1 MPLTANRINK
11 KITNDKN
18 HTDMLTFN
26 QYLERVNA
34 AIENLPYPAQPAHLY
49 EPISYTMA
57 LGGKRIRPV
66 LVLMAC
72 EAVGGDIEK
81 AIMPAVGLE
90 MYHNFTL
97 LHDDVMDKADIRRGK
112 PTVHVKWD
120 DNTAILSGDA
130 MLTMATQLIARAD
143 AAVMPQVME
152 LFNRTAMEIYE
163 GQQYDMDF
171 ESRGDVTVEEYIAM
185 IRLKTS
191 VLLGCA
197 CKMGALIGGADEA
210 TAQRFYEI
218 GENLGLAFQLQDD
231 MLDVWGDEA
240 TFGKAI
246 GGDIMNNKKT
256 FLLINACQRATDDNR
271 IELALWLNTEN
282 ASRAVKVPA
291 VTAIYERLGLKEL
304 SEAEIAKYNDKAMAA
319 VFETAVDETAKKAF
333 IDLISRLVKRDR

>member
-1 MPLTANRINK
+1 
-11 KITNDKN
+11 
-18 HTDMLTFN
+18 MLTFN
-26 QYLERVNA
+26 EYLERVNN
-34 AIENLPYPAQPAHLY
+34 AIKAIPYPEQPSHLY
-49 EPISYTMA
+49 EPITYTMD
-57 LGGKRIRPV
+57 LGGKRLRPV

-72 EAVGGDIEK
+72 EAVGGDINRALTP
-81 AIMPAVGLE
+81 AIGLE
-90 MYHNFTL
+90 MFHNFTL

-130 MLTMATQLIARAD
+130 MLTMATQLIAQSPAD
-143 AAVMPQVME
+143 VMPQVMD
-152 LFNRTAMEIYE
+152 LYNRTAMEIYE
-163 GQQYDMDF
+163 GQQYDVDF
-171 ESRGDVTVEEYIAM
+171 ETRTDVTVDEYIEM

-210 TAQRFYEI
+210 TARLFYKV

-256 FLLINACQRATDDNR
+256 FLLINAMQRATGDHKV
-271 IELALWLNTEN
+271 ELSLWLNTPN
-282 ASRAVKVPA
+282 ASRSVKVPA
-291 VTAIYERLGLKEL
+291 VTAIYDALNLRSLSLDAINRYNNEALEALGKIDI
-304 SEAEIAKYNDKAMAA
+304 SAEARTEFCN
-319 VFETAVDETAKKAF
+319 F
-333 IDLISRLVKRDR
+333 ITRLVKRDK

>member
-1 MPLTANRINK
+1 M
-11 KITNDKN
+11 
-18 HTDMLTFN
+18 HTFN
-26 QYLERVNA
+26 EYLERVNN
-34 AIENLPYPAQPAHLY
+34 AIKAIPYPEQPSHLY
-49 EPISYTMA
+49 EPITYTMD
-57 LGGKRIRPV
+57 LGGKRLRPV

-72 EAVGGDIEK
+72 EAVGSDINR
-81 AIMPAVGLE
+81 AITPAIGLE
-90 MYHNFTL
+90 MFHNFTL

-130 MLTMATQLIARAD
+130 MLTMATQLIAQAPAD
-143 AAVMPQVME
+143 VMPQVMD
-152 LFNRTAMEIYE
+152 LYNRTAMEIYE
-163 GQQYDMDF
+163 GQQYDVDF
-171 ESRGDVTVEEYIAM
+171 ETRNDVTVDEYIEM

-210 TAQRFYEI
+210 TAQLFYKV

-256 FLLINACQRATDDNR
+256 FLLINAMQRATGDHKV
-271 IELALWLNTEN
+271 ELSLWLSTPN

-291 VTAIYERLGLKEL
+291 VTAIYDALNLRSL
-304 SEAEIAKYNDKAMAA
+304 SLDAINRYNDEALNALNKIAIS
-319 VFETAVDETAKKAF
+319 DEARSEFANF
-333 IDLISRLVKRDR
+333 ITRLVKRDK

>member
-1 MPLTANRINK
+1 
-11 KITNDKN
+11 
-18 HTDMLTFN
+18 MLTFN

-49 EPISYTMA
+49 EPISYTVA

-152 LFNRTAMEIYE
+152 LFNRIAMEIYE
-163 GQQYDMDF
+163 GQQYDMDL

-319 VFETAVDETAKKAF
+319 VFETAVDEPAKKAF

>member
-1 MPLTANRINK
+1 
-11 KITNDKN
+11 
-18 HTDMLTFN
+18 MLTFN
-26 QYLERVNA
+26 EYLERVNN
-34 AIENLPYPAQPAHLY
+34 AIKAIPYPEQPSHLY
-49 EPISYTMA
+49 EPITYTMD
-57 LGGKRIRPV
+57 LGGKRLRPV

-72 EAVGGDIEK
+72 EAVGGDINHALTP
-81 AIMPAVGLE
+81 AIGLE
-90 MYHNFTL
+90 MFHNFTL

-130 MLTMATQLIARAD
+130 MLTMATQLIAQAPAD
-143 AAVMPQVME
+143 VMPQVMD
-152 LFNRTAMEIYE
+152 LYNRTAMEIYE
-163 GQQYDMDF
+163 GQQYDVDF
-171 ESRGDVTVEEYIAM
+171 ETRTDVTVDEYIEM

-210 TAQRFYEI
+210 TAQLFYKV

-256 FLLINACQRATDDNR
+256 FLLINAMQRATGDHKV
-271 IELALWLNTEN
+271 ELSLWLSTPN

-291 VTAIYERLGLKEL
+291 VTAIYDALNLRSLSLDAINRYNNEALEALGKIGI
-304 SEAEIAKYNDKAMAA
+304 SAEARTEFCN
-319 VFETAVDETAKKAF
+319 F
-333 IDLISRLVKRDR
+333 ITRLVKRDK

>member
-1 MPLTANRINK
+1 M
-11 KITNDKN
+11 
-18 HTDMLTFN
+18 HTFN
-26 QYLERVNA
+26 EYLERVNN
-34 AIENLPYPAQPAHLY
+34 AIKAIPYPEQPSHLY
-49 EPISYTMA
+49 EPITYTMD
-57 LGGKRIRPV
+57 LGGKRLRPV

-72 EAVGGDIEK
+72 EAVGGDINRALTP
-81 AIMPAVGLE
+81 AIGLE
-90 MYHNFTL
+90 MFHNFTL

-130 MLTMATQLIARAD
+130 MLTMATQLIAQAPAD
-143 AAVMPQVME
+143 VMPQVMD
-152 LFNRTAMEIYE
+152 LYNRTAMEIYE
-163 GQQYDMDF
+163 GQQYDVDF
-171 ESRGDVTVEEYIAM
+171 ETRNDVTVDEYIEM

-210 TAQRFYEI
+210 TAQLFYKV

-256 FLLINACQRATDDNR
+256 FLLINAMQRATGDHKV
-271 IELALWLNTEN
+271 ELSLWLSTPN
-282 ASRAVKVPA
+282 ASRALKVPA
-291 VTAIYERLGLKEL
+291 VTAIYDALDLRSL
-304 SEAEIAKYNDKAMAA
+304 SLDAINRYNDEALNALNKIAIS
-319 VFETAVDETAKKAF
+319 DEARSEFANF
-333 IDLISRLVKRDR
+333 ITRLVKRDK

>member
-1 MPLTANRINK
+1 M
-11 KITNDKN
+11 
-18 HTDMLTFN
+18 HTFN
-26 QYLERVNA
+26 EYLEQVNN
-34 AIENLPYPAQPAHLY
+34 AIKAIPYPEQPSHLY
-49 EPISYTMA
+49 EPITYTMD
-57 LGGKRIRPV
+57 LGGKRLRPV

-72 EAVGGDIEK
+72 EAVGGDINRALTP
-81 AIMPAVGLE
+81 AIGLE
-90 MYHNFTL
+90 MFHNFTL

-130 MLTMATQLIARAD
+130 MLTMATQLIAQAPAD
-143 AAVMPQVME
+143 VMPQVMD
-152 LFNRTAMEIYE
+152 LYNHTAMEIYE
-163 GQQYDMDF
+163 GQQYDVDF
-171 ESRGDVTVEEYIAM
+171 ETRNDVTVDEYIEM

-210 TAQRFYEI
+210 TAQLFYKV

-256 FLLINACQRATDDNR
+256 FLLINAMQRATGDHKV
-271 IELALWLNTEN
+271 ELSLWLSTPN

-291 VTAIYERLGLKEL
+291 VTAIYDALNLRSL
-304 SEAEIAKYNDKAMAA
+304 SLDAINRYNDEALEALSKIAIS
-319 VFETAVDETAKKAF
+319 DEARSEFANF
-333 IDLISRLVKRDR
+333 ITRLVKRDK

>member
-1 MPLTANRINK
+1 M
-11 KITNDKN
+11 
-18 HTDMLTFN
+18 HTFN
-26 QYLERVNA
+26 EYLERVNN
-34 AIENLPYPAQPAHLY
+34 AIKAIPYPEQPSHLY
-49 EPISYTMA
+49 EPITYTMD
-57 LGGKRIRPV
+57 LGGKRLRPV

-72 EAVGGDIEK
+72 EAVGGDINRALTP
-81 AIMPAVGLE
+81 AIGLE
-90 MYHNFTL
+90 MFHNFTL

-130 MLTMATQLIARAD
+130 MLTMATQLIAQSPAD
-143 AAVMPQVME
+143 VMPQVMD
-152 LFNRTAMEIYE
+152 LYNRTAMEIYE
-163 GQQYDMDF
+163 GQQYDVDF
-171 ESRGDVTVEEYIAM
+171 ETRTDVTVDEYIEM

-210 TAQRFYEI
+210 TAQLFYKV

-256 FLLINACQRATDDNR
+256 FLLINAMQRATGDHKV
-271 IELALWLNTEN
+271 ELSLWLSTPN

-291 VTAIYERLGLKEL
+291 VTAIYDALNLRGLSL
-304 SEAEIAKYNDKAMAA
+304 DAINRYNDEALEALSKIAIS
-319 VFETAVDETAKKAF
+319 DEARSEFANF
-333 IDLISRLVKRDR
+333 ITRLVKRDK

>member
-1 MPLTANRINK
+1 
-11 KITNDKN
+11 
-18 HTDMLTFN
+18 MLTFN
-26 QYLERVNA
+26 EYLERVNN
-34 AIENLPYPAQPAHLY
+34 AIKAIPYPQQPSHLY
-49 EPISYTMA
+49 EPITYTMD
-57 LGGKRIRPV
+57 LGGKRLRPV

-72 EAVGGDIEK
+72 DAVGGDINR
-81 AIMPAVGLE
+81 AITPAIGLE
-90 MYHNFTL
+90 MFHNFTL

-130 MLTMATQLIARAD
+130 MLTMATQLIAQSPAD
-143 AAVMPQVME
+143 VMPQVMD
-152 LFNRTAMEIYE
+152 LYNRTAMEIYE
-163 GQQYDMDF
+163 GQQYDVDF
-171 ESRGDVTVEEYIAM
+171 ETRTDVTVDEYIEM

-210 TAQRFYEI
+210 TARLFYKV

-256 FLLINACQRATDDNR
+256 FLLLHAMQRATGDHKV
-271 IELALWLNTEN
+271 ELSLWLNTPN
-282 ASRAVKVPA
+282 ASRSVKVPA
-291 VTAIYERLGLKEL
+291 VTAIYDALNLRSLSLDAINRYNNEALEALGKIDI
-304 SEAEIAKYNDKAMAA
+304 SAEARTEFCN
-319 VFETAVDETAKKAF
+319 F
-333 IDLISRLVKRDR
+333 ITRLVKRDK

>member
-1 MPLTANRINK
+1 M
-11 KITNDKN
+11 
-18 HTDMLTFN
+18 HTFN
-26 QYLERVNA
+26 EYLERVNN
-34 AIENLPYPAQPAHLY
+34 AIKAIPYPEQPSHLY
-49 EPISYTMA
+49 EPITYTMD
-57 LGGKRIRPV
+57 LGGKRLRPV

-72 EAVGGDIEK
+72 EAVGGDINRALTP
-81 AIMPAVGLE
+81 AIGLE
-90 MYHNFTL
+90 MFHNFTL

-130 MLTMATQLIARAD
+130 MLTMATQLIAQAPAD
-143 AAVMPQVME
+143 VMPQVMD
-152 LFNRTAMEIYE
+152 LYNRTAMEIYE
-163 GQQYDMDF
+163 GQQYDVDF
-171 ESRGDVTVEEYIAM
+171 ETRSDVTVDEYIEM

-210 TAQRFYEI
+210 TAQLFYKV

-256 FLLINACQRATDDNR
+256 FLLINAMQRATGDHKV
-271 IELALWLNTEN
+271 ELSLWLSTPN

-291 VTAIYERLGLKEL
+291 VTAIYDALNLRSL
-304 SEAEIAKYNDKAMAA
+304 SLDAINRYNDEALNALNKIAIS
-319 VFETAVDETAKKAF
+319 DEARSEFANF
-333 IDLISRLVKRDR
+333 ITRLVKRDK

>member
-1 MPLTANRINK
+1 M
-11 KITNDKN
+11 
-18 HTDMLTFN
+18 HTFN
-26 QYLERVNA
+26 EYLERVNN
-34 AIENLPYPAQPAHLY
+34 AIKAIPYPEQPSHLY
-49 EPISYTMA
+49 EPITYTMD
-57 LGGKRIRPV
+57 LGGKRLRPV

-72 EAVGGDIEK
+72 EAVGGDINRALTP
-81 AIMPAVGLE
+81 AIGLE
-90 MYHNFTL
+90 MFHNFTL

-130 MLTMATQLIARAD
+130 MLTMATQLIAQAPAD
-143 AAVMPQVME
+143 VMPQVMD
-152 LFNRTAMEIYE
+152 LYNRTAMEIYE
-163 GQQYDMDF
+163 GQQYDVDF
-171 ESRGDVTVEEYIAM
+171 EKRSDVTVDEYIEM

-210 TAQRFYEI
+210 TARLFYKV

-256 FLLINACQRATDDNR
+256 FLLINAMQRATGDHKV
-271 IELALWLNTEN
+271 ELSLWLNTPN
-282 ASRAVKVPA
+282 ASRSVKVPA
-291 VTAIYERLGLKEL
+291 VTAIYDALNLRSLSLDAINRYNNEALEALGKIDI
-304 SEAEIAKYNDKAMAA
+304 SAEARTEFCN
-319 VFETAVDETAKKAF
+319 F
-333 IDLISRLVKRDR
+333 ITRLVKRDK

>member
-1 MPLTANRINK
+1 M
-11 KITNDKN
+11 
-18 HTDMLTFN
+18 HTFN
-26 QYLERVNA
+26 EYLERVNN
-34 AIENLPYPAQPAHLY
+34 AIKAIPYPEQPSHLY
-49 EPISYTMA
+49 EPITYTMD
-57 LGGKRIRPV
+57 LGGKRLRPV

-72 EAVGGDIEK
+72 EAVGGDINRALTP
-81 AIMPAVGLE
+81 AIGLE
-90 MYHNFTL
+90 MFHNFTL

-130 MLTMATQLIARAD
+130 MLTMATQLIAQAPAD
-143 AAVMPQVME
+143 VMPQVMD
-152 LFNRTAMEIYE
+152 LYNRTAMEIYE
-163 GQQYDMDF
+163 GQQYDVDF
-171 ESRGDVTVEEYIAM
+171 EKRSDVTVDEYIEM

-210 TAQRFYEI
+210 TAQLFYKV

-256 FLLINACQRATDDNR
+256 FLLINAMQRATGDHKV
-271 IELALWLNTEN
+271 ELSLWLSTPN

-291 VTAIYERLGLKEL
+291 VTAIYDALDLRSL
-304 SEAEIAKYNDKAMAA
+304 SLDAINRYNDEALNALDKIAIS
-319 VFETAVDETAKKAF
+319 DEARSEFANF
-333 IDLISRLVKRDR
+333 ITRLVKRDK

>member
-1 MPLTANRINK
+1 M
-11 KITNDKN
+11 
-18 HTDMLTFN
+18 HTFN
-26 QYLERVNA
+26 EYLERVNN
-34 AIENLPYPAQPAHLY
+34 AIKAIPYPEQPSHLY
-49 EPISYTMA
+49 EPITYTMD
-57 LGGKRIRPV
+57 LGGKRLRPV

-72 EAVGGDIEK
+72 EAVGGDINRALTP
-81 AIMPAVGLE
+81 AIGLE
-90 MYHNFTL
+90 MFHNFTL

-130 MLTMATQLIARAD
+130 MLTMATQLIAQAPAD
-143 AAVMPQVME
+143 VMPQVMD
-152 LFNRTAMEIYE
+152 LYNRTAMEIYE
-163 GQQYDMDF
+163 GQQYDVDF
-171 ESRGDVTVEEYIAM
+171 ETRNDVTVDEYIEM

-210 TAQRFYEI
+210 TAQLFYKV

-256 FLLINACQRATDDNR
+256 FLLINAMQRATGDHKV
-271 IELALWLNTEN
+271 ELSLWLSTPN

-291 VTAIYERLGLKEL
+291 VTAIYDALNLRGLSL
-304 SEAEIAKYNDKAMAA
+304 DAINRYNDEALEALSKIAIS
-319 VFETAVDETAKKAF
+319 DEARSEFANF
-333 IDLISRLVKRDR
+333 ITRLVKRDK

>member
-1 MPLTANRINK
+1 
-11 KITNDKN
+11 
-18 HTDMLTFN
+18 MLTFN
-26 QYLERVNA
+26 EYLERVNN
-34 AIENLPYPAQPAHLY
+34 AIKAIPYPQQPSHLY
-49 EPISYTMA
+49 EPITYTMD
-57 LGGKRIRPV
+57 LGGKRLRPV

-72 EAVGGDIEK
+72 DAVGGDINR
-81 AIMPAVGLE
+81 AIKPAIGLE
-90 MYHNFTL
+90 MFHNFTL

-130 MLTMATQLIARAD
+130 MLTMATQLIAQSPAD
-143 AAVMPQVME
+143 VMPQVMD
-152 LFNRTAMEIYE
+152 LYNRTAMEIYE
-163 GQQYDMDF
+163 GQQYDVDF
-171 ESRGDVTVEEYIAM
+171 ETRTDVTVDEYIEM

-210 TAQRFYEI
+210 TARLFYKV

-256 FLLINACQRATDDNR
+256 FLLINAMQRATGDHKV
-271 IELALWLNTEN
+271 ELSLWLNTPN
-282 ASRAVKVPA
+282 ASRSVKVPA
-291 VTAIYERLGLKEL
+291 VTAIYDALNLRSL
-304 SEAEIAKYNDKAMAA
+304 SLDAINRYNDEALNALNKIAIS
-319 VFETAVDETAKKAF
+319 DEARSEFANF
-333 IDLISRLVKRDR
+333 ITRLVKRDK

>member
-1 MPLTANRINK
+1 M
-11 KITNDKN
+11 
-18 HTDMLTFN
+18 HTFN
-26 QYLERVNA
+26 EYLERVNN
-34 AIENLPYPAQPAHLY
+34 AIKAIPYPEQPSHLY
-49 EPISYTMA
+49 EPITYTMD
-57 LGGKRIRPV
+57 LGGKRLRPV

-72 EAVGGDIEK
+72 EAVGGDINRALTP
-81 AIMPAVGLE
+81 AIGLE
-90 MYHNFTL
+90 MFHNFTL

-130 MLTMATQLIARAD
+130 MLTMATQLIAQAPAD
-143 AAVMPQVME
+143 VMPQVMD
-152 LFNRTAMEIYE
+152 LYNRTAMEIYE
-163 GQQYDMDF
+163 GQQYDVDF
-171 ESRGDVTVEEYIAM
+171 ETRNDVTVDEYIEM

-210 TAQRFYEI
+210 TAQLFYKV

-256 FLLINACQRATDDNR
+256 FLLINAMQRASGDHKV
-271 IELALWLNTEN
+271 ELSLWLSTPN

-291 VTAIYERLGLKEL
+291 VTAIYDALNLRSL
-304 SEAEIAKYNDKAMAA
+304 SLDAINRYNDEALNALNKIALS
-319 VFETAVDETAKKAF
+319 DEARSEFANF
-333 IDLISRLVKRDR
+333 ITRLVKRDK

>member
-1 MPLTANRINK
+1 
-11 KITNDKN
+11 
-18 HTDMLTFN
+18 MLTFN
-26 QYLERVNA
+26 EYLERVNN
-34 AIENLPYPAQPAHLY
+34 AIKAIPYPQQPSHLY
-49 EPISYTMA
+49 EPITYTMD
-57 LGGKRIRPV
+57 LGGKRLRPV

-72 EAVGGDIEK
+72 DAVGGDINR
-81 AIMPAVGLE
+81 AITPAIGLE
-90 MYHNFTL
+90 MFHNFTL

-130 MLTMATQLIARAD
+130 MLTMATQLIAQSPAD
-143 AAVMPQVME
+143 VMPQVMD
-152 LFNRTAMEIYE
+152 LYNRTAMEIYE
-163 GQQYDMDF
+163 GQQYDVDF
-171 ESRGDVTVEEYIAM
+171 ETRTDVTVDEYIEM

-210 TAQRFYEI
+210 TARLFYKV

-256 FLLINACQRATDDNR
+256 FLLINAMQRATGDHKV
-271 IELALWLNTEN
+271 ELSLWLNTPN
-282 ASRAVKVPA
+282 ASRSVKVPA
-291 VTAIYERLGLKEL
+291 VTAIYDALNLRSLSLDAINRYNNEALEALGKIDI
-304 SEAEIAKYNDKAMAA
+304 SAEARTEFCN
-319 VFETAVDETAKKAF
+319 F
-333 IDLISRLVKRDR
+333 ITRLVKRDK

>member
-1 MPLTANRINK
+1 M
-11 KITNDKN
+11 
-18 HTDMLTFN
+18 HTFN
-26 QYLERVNA
+26 EYLERVNN
-34 AIENLPYPAQPAHLY
+34 AIKAIPYPEQPSHLY
-49 EPISYTMA
+49 EPITYTMD
-57 LGGKRIRPV
+57 LGGKRLRPV

-72 EAVGGDIEK
+72 EAVGGDINRALTP
-81 AIMPAVGLE
+81 AIGLE
-90 MYHNFTL
+90 MFHNFTL

-130 MLTMATQLIARAD
+130 MLTMATQLIAQAPAD
-143 AAVMPQVME
+143 VMPQVMD
-152 LFNRTAMEIYE
+152 LYNRTAMEIYE
-163 GQQYDMDF
+163 GQQYDVDF
-171 ESRGDVTVEEYIAM
+171 EKRNDVTVDEYLEM

-197 CKMGALIGGADEA
+197 CKLGALIGGADEA
-210 TAQRFYEI
+210 TAQLFYKV

-256 FLLINACQRATDDNR
+256 FLLINAMQRATGDHKV
-271 IELALWLNTEN
+271 ELSLWLSTPN

-291 VTAIYERLGLKEL
+291 VTAIYDALDLRSL
-304 SEAEIAKYNDKAMAA
+304 SLDAINRYNDEALNALNKIAIS
-319 VFETAVDETAKKAF
+319 DEARSEFANF
-333 IDLISRLVKRDR
+333 ITRLVKRDK

>member
-1 MPLTANRINK
+1 
-11 KITNDKN
+11 
-18 HTDMLTFN
+18 MLTFN

-34 AIENLPYPAQPAHLY
+34 AIESLPYPAQPAHLY

-197 CKMGALIGGADEA
+197 CKMGALIGGADED

-319 VFETAVDETAKKAF
+319 VFETAVDEPAKKAF

>member
-1 MPLTANRINK
+1 
-11 KITNDKN
+11 
-18 HTDMLTFN
+18 MLTFN

-90 MYHNFTL
+90 MYHNFPL

-130 MLTMATQLIARAD
+130 MLTMATQLIAQAD

-319 VFETAVDETAKKAF
+319 VFETAVDEPAKKAF

>member
-1 MPLTANRINK
+1 
-11 KITNDKN
+11 
-18 HTDMLTFN
+18 MLTFN

-143 AAVMPQVME
+143 AAGMPQVME

-319 VFETAVDETAKKAF
+319 VFETSVDEPAKKAF

>member
-1 MPLTANRINK
+1 
-11 KITNDKN
+11 
-18 HTDMLTFN
+18 MLTFN

-120 DNTAILSGDA
+120 ANTAILSGDA

-256 FLLINACQRATDDNR
+256 FLLINACQLATDDNR

>member
-1 MPLTANRINK
+1 M
-11 KITNDKN
+11 
-18 HTDMLTFN
+18 HTFN
-26 QYLERVNA
+26 EYLERVNN
-34 AIENLPYPAQPAHLY
+34 AIKAIPYPEQPSHLY
-49 EPISYTMA
+49 EPITYTMD
-57 LGGKRIRPV
+57 LGGKRLRPV

-72 EAVGGDIEK
+72 EAVGGDINRALTP
-81 AIMPAVGLE
+81 AIGLE
-90 MYHNFTL
+90 MFHNFTL

-130 MLTMATQLIARAD
+130 MLTMATQLIAQSPAD
-143 AAVMPQVME
+143 VMPQVMD
-152 LFNRTAMEIYE
+152 LYNRTAMEIYE
-163 GQQYDMDF
+163 GQQYDVDF
-171 ESRGDVTVEEYIAM
+171 ETRTDVTVDEYIEM

-210 TAQRFYEI
+210 TAQLFYKV

-256 FLLINACQRATDDNR
+256 FLLINAMQRATGDHKV
-271 IELALWLNTEN
+271 ELSLWLSTPN

-291 VTAIYERLGLKEL
+291 VTAIYDALDLRSL
-304 SEAEIAKYNDKAMAA
+304 SLDAINRYNDEALNALNKIAIS
-319 VFETAVDETAKKAF
+319 DEARSEFANF
-333 IDLISRLVKRDR
+333 ITRLVKRDK

>member
-1 MPLTANRINK
+1 M
-11 KITNDKN
+11 
-18 HTDMLTFN
+18 HTFN
-26 QYLERVNA
+26 EYLERVNN
-34 AIENLPYPAQPAHLY
+34 AIKAIPYPEQPSHLY
-49 EPISYTMA
+49 EPITYTMD
-57 LGGKRIRPV
+57 LGGKRLRPV

-72 EAVGGDIEK
+72 EAVGGDINRALTP
-81 AIMPAVGLE
+81 AIGLE
-90 MYHNFTL
+90 MFHNFTL

-130 MLTMATQLIARAD
+130 MLTMATQLIAQSPAD
-143 AAVMPQVME
+143 VMPQVMD
-152 LFNRTAMEIYE
+152 LYNRTAMEIYE
-163 GQQYDMDF
+163 GQQYDVDF
-171 ESRGDVTVEEYIAM
+171 EKRSDVTVDEYIEM

-210 TAQRFYEI
+210 TAQLFYKV

-256 FLLINACQRATDDNR
+256 FLLINAMQRATGDHKV
-271 IELALWLNTEN
+271 ELSLWLSTPN

-291 VTAIYERLGLKEL
+291 VTAIYDALNLRSL
-304 SEAEIAKYNDKAMAA
+304 SLDAINRYNDEALEALSKIAIS
-319 VFETAVDETAKKAF
+319 DEARSEFANF
-333 IDLISRLVKRDR
+333 ITRLVKRDK

>member
-1 MPLTANRINK
+1 M
-11 KITNDKN
+11 
-18 HTDMLTFN
+18 HTFN
-26 QYLERVNA
+26 EYLERVNN
-34 AIENLPYPAQPAHLY
+34 AIKAIPYPEQPSHLY
-49 EPISYTMA
+49 EPITYTMD
-57 LGGKRIRPV
+57 LGGKRLRPV

-72 EAVGGDIEK
+72 EAVGGDINRALTP
-81 AIMPAVGLE
+81 AIGLE
-90 MYHNFTL
+90 MFHNFTL

-130 MLTMATQLIARAD
+130 MLTMATQLIAQAPAD
-143 AAVMPQVME
+143 VMPQVMD
-152 LFNRTAMEIYE
+152 LYNRTAMEIYE
-163 GQQYDMDF
+163 GQQYDVDF
-171 ESRGDVTVEEYIAM
+171 EKRNDVTVDEYLEM

-210 TAQRFYEI
+210 TAQLFYKV

-256 FLLINACQRATDDNR
+256 FLLINAMQRATGDHKV
-271 IELALWLNTEN
+271 ELSLWLNTPN
-282 ASRAVKVPA
+282 ASRSVKVPA
-291 VTAIYERLGLKEL
+291 VTAIYDALNLRSLSLDAINRYNNEALEALGKIDI
-304 SEAEIAKYNDKAMAA
+304 SAEARTEFCN
-319 VFETAVDETAKKAF
+319 F
-333 IDLISRLVKRDR
+333 ITRLVKRDK

>member
-1 MPLTANRINK
+1 M
-11 KITNDKN
+11 
-18 HTDMLTFN
+18 HTFN
-26 QYLERVNA
+26 EYLERVNN
-34 AIENLPYPAQPAHLY
+34 AIKAIPYPEQPSHLY
-49 EPISYTMA
+49 EPITYTMD
-57 LGGKRIRPV
+57 LGGKRLRPV

-72 EAVGGDIEK
+72 EAVGGDINRALTP
-81 AIMPAVGLE
+81 AIGLE
-90 MYHNFTL
+90 MFHNFTL

-130 MLTMATQLIARAD
+130 MLTMATQLIAQSPAD
-143 AAVMPQVME
+143 VMPQVMD
-152 LFNRTAMEIYE
+152 LYNRTAMEIYE
-163 GQQYDMDF
+163 GQQYDVDF
-171 ESRGDVTVEEYIAM
+171 ETRNDVTVDEYIEM

-210 TAQRFYEI
+210 TAQLFYKV

-256 FLLINACQRATDDNR
+256 FLLINAMQRATSDHKV
-271 IELALWLNTEN
+271 ELSLWLSTPN

-291 VTAIYERLGLKEL
+291 VTAIYDALDLRSL
-304 SEAEIAKYNDKAMAA
+304 SLDAINRYNDEALNALNKIAIS
-319 VFETAVDETAKKAF
+319 DEARSEFANF
-333 IDLISRLVKRDR
+333 ITRLVKRDK

>member
-1 MPLTANRINK
+1 M
-11 KITNDKN
+11 
-18 HTDMLTFN
+18 HTFN
-26 QYLERVNA
+26 EYLERVNN
-34 AIENLPYPAQPAHLY
+34 AIKAIPYPEQPSHLY
-49 EPISYTMA
+49 EPITYTMD
-57 LGGKRIRPV
+57 LGGKRLRPV

-72 EAVGGDIEK
+72 EAVGGDINRALTP
-81 AIMPAVGLE
+81 AIGLE
-90 MYHNFTL
+90 MFHNFTL

-130 MLTMATQLIARAD
+130 MLTMATQLIAQAPAD
-143 AAVMPQVME
+143 VMPQVMD
-152 LFNRTAMEIYE
+152 LYNRTAMEIYE
-163 GQQYDMDF
+163 GQQYDVDF
-171 ESRGDVTVEEYIAM
+171 EKRSDVTVDEYIEM

-210 TAQRFYEI
+210 TAQLFYKV

-256 FLLINACQRATDDNR
+256 FLLINAMQRATGDHKV
-271 IELALWLNTEN
+271 ELSLWLSTPN

-291 VTAIYERLGLKEL
+291 VTAIYDALNLRDL
-304 SEAEIAKYNDKAMAA
+304 SLDAINRYNDEALEALSKIAIS
-319 VFETAVDETAKKAF
+319 DEARSEFANF
-333 IDLISRLVKRDR
+333 ITRLVKRDK